1 MILVHQGI
9 LTNVVSLLQS
19 FFVNNEVY
27 CALGLR
33 INHQLLQTGYTMTNE
48 PSAERAGSRQAQLL
62 H

>member
-48 PSAERAGSRQAQLL
+48 PSA
-62 H
+62 